1 MMAESNRLWALSGRA
16 FLFLWLPVVAVTV
29 AHFGT
34 PMEQEWLHD
43 VLRRL
48 YYIPIIVGAFLFG
61 LRGALL
67 TSVVV
72 TALYVPHAFWM
83 VGPHAHHHGMISADP
98 TGTANKILELVL
110 YNVVALVTGLLVEKE
125 RRARR
130 DVEHKMVEMQAM
142 EQQLVRSG
150 RLQSLGELTA
160 GLAHEIKNP
169 LASLKA
175 ASAIVADEI
184 PATSPRRKMVTIL
197 EKEIDRLAALLDR
210 FLAFA
215 RPGQLTFA
223 RVKLADIVEQ
233 AIALV
238 KPQADVRHVALRV
251 DNAAPNLVIQG
262 DADKLTQI
270 LLNVLLNAVQFSPE
284 GGHVE
289 VRHQERVLP
298 HGRFAVVSILDE
310 GPGIAAVDRERIF
323 DPFFSTRENGT
334 GLGLA
339 IASRL
344 MAQALANAD
353 LVSLAAGFVG
363 RLVPGVWAGMVL
375 AGGTARTGADFAAGA
390 GAVSVA
396 ADDGATCAHCRRCG
410 ERALGAGL
418 RNSW

>member
-1 MMAESNRLWALSGRA
+1 MGKASPLWALSGRA

-34 PMEQEWLHD
+34 PMDQEWLHD

-83 VGPHAHHHGMISADP
+83 VGPHAHHHSMISADP

-130 DVEHKMVEMQAM
+130 DVEQKMVEMQAM
-142 EQQLVRSG
+142 EQQLVRAG
-150 RLQSLGELTA
+150 RLHALGELTA

-184 PATSPRRKMVTIL
+184 PETSPRRKMVTIL
-197 EKEIDRLAALLDR
+197 EKEIDRLAALLER

-215 RPGQLTFA
+215 RPGHLTFA
-223 RVKLADIVEQ
+223 RIKLAQAVDQ

-238 KPQADVRHVALRV
+238 KPQADVRRVALRV
-251 DNAAPNLVIQG
+251 DNAAPDLVVQG

-289 VRHQERVLP
+289 VRCQERVLP
-298 HGRFAVVSILDE
+298 HGKFAVVSILDE
-310 GPGIAAVDRERIF
+310 GPGVAAADRERIF

-344 MAQALANAD
+344 MDEHKGYIEVAN
-353 LVSLAAGFVG
+353 L
-363 RLVPGVWAGMVL
+363 PGK
-375 AGGTARTGADFAAGA
+375 GAELLLRFPL
-390 GAVSVA
+390 SP
-396 ADDGATCAHCRRCG
+396 DG
-410 ERALGAGL
+410 
-418 RNSW
+418 

>member
-310 GPGIAAVDRERIF
+310 GPGIAAVDRERSF

-344 MAQALANAD
+344 MDEHKGYIEVANPP
-353 LVSLAAGFVG
+353 G
-363 RLVPGVWAGMVL
+363 R
-375 AGGTARTGADFAAGA
+375 GGTELLLRFPL
-390 GAVSVA
+390 SPVA
-396 ADDGATCAHCRRCG
+396 
-410 ERALGAGL
+410 
-418 RNSW
+418 